1 MNHITFADI
10 LSVIYIYI
18 SVRWSIYII
27 IIIIIMFES
36 SILYTHES
44 LYMNLYTHE
53 SYLYIHESLYT

>member
-44 LYMNLYTHE
+44 ANTQNVSKGYE
-53 SYLYIHESLYT
+53 SV